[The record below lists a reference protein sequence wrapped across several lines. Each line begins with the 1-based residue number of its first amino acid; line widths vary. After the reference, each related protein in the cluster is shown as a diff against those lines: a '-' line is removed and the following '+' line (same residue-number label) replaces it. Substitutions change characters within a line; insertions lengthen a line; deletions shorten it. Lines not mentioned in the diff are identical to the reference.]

1 MHDVPAMPGA
11 TADTGPWDS
20 WYSEVLRTLSNG
32 MTQQVAHRILPFVDP
47 GSGKLEVDR
56 THVSQ
61 LCFTAPH
68 LRQAGVARAIDSLV
82 EHGFLVRVWRTI
94 SMHPYV
100 GGTFR
105 LVIPSLEV

>member
-1 MHDVPAMPGA
+1 MHDMPMSSGA
-11 TADTGPWDS
+11 NSSRWDE
-20 WYSEVLRTLSNG
+20 WYDEIRQTVANG
-32 MTQQVAHRILPFVDP
+32 MTHQVAGRLLPFVD
-47 GSGKLEVDR
+47 GCTGQVELDR
-56 THVSQ
+56 AHVSD

-82 EHGFLVRVWRTI
+82 EHGFLVRVWPTI

-105 LVIPSLEV
+105 LVTPSIEV